1 METYK
6 TGTVN
11 TIINEHG
18 VDLGNINVNLYT
30 MDNMTSVIDIHL
42 KKKNLTTEQQ
52 EYIPVNFNQT
62 KFKPIL
68 HVFAQDGSIFTNEP
82 LEIIKPEE
90 GYVRYIIPEYITKH
104 VGQMQ
109 CKLFLENPENND
121 SSHVANFYFTVND
134 SGITKSVGKEI
145 RVELLGDIVEK
156 VLKDNVEIF
165 KGPKGDKG
173 EQGIPGQDGK
183 DGKNGLNGIDGI
195 NGNPGPQGKPGKDG
209 KDGIDGLNGEK
220 GEPFR
225 FEDFT
230 PEQLESLKG
239 PKGDK
244 GDPFRYENFT
254 ADQLRT
260 LQVENPTNKFLNK
273 KSKEINYYNFLNNN
287 SVKISNNTLS
297 VNGDRDLDFKIK
309 LSNSDSFKLNF
320 KKDIN
325 DDFIKFRNADYI
337 GKTAQSGVSGP
348 TTVKSNLDFNLV
360 SNGTLS
366 GSKDNYYA
374 TTGGTTISFTFKGND
389 IDFRYY
395 SDNQGGVWKASID
408 GKFVKN
414 ISTHVN
420 AQTSEQTLSAS
431 VYHNQ
436 IAKGLS
442 DGTHTLTL
450 EFIGQDTDN
459 PVTNPRGWVRIT
471 TPSSNPAMAYETFLY
486 NTTDTSE
493 VVITQN
499 ALYDS
504 NKEFAFNV
512 TYGEI
517 TEWIPEHN
525 NTGTLKV
532 ADTGKQKL
540 FVDND
545 EVSLSNVS
553 NYNFTEAKL
562 LQKLYGI
569 NSVNGDKVC
578 EIILVATISSTGV
591 KFNTKVTWLKELTVN
606 SGYVNMFTINPNFAD
621 KLITSYKNEYS
632 LTNYDGTYEYIK
644 EDAPYSF
651 VATSSKFTNTYL
663 TCDNLNAY
671 NTLRLDFEDRD
682 GDEFGNGL
690 FAIQHRN
697 QDLQKLYPKVYT
709 SHKTMVGEQYNF
721 EGYFGFGRL
730 PMAYDI
736 LS

>member
-42 KKKNLTTEQQ
+42 KKKNLITEQQ

-134 SGITKSVGKEI
+134 SGITKSIGKEI
-145 RVELLGDIVEK
+145 RVELLDDIVEK
-156 VLKDNVEIF
+156 VMKDNVEIF

-183 DGKNGLNGIDGI
+183 DGKNGINGIDGI
-195 NGNPGPQGKPGKDG
+195 NGNPGPRGPMGLTGPKGEQGPPGKDG
-209 KDGIDGLNGEK
+209 RDGVNGKDGEK
-220 GEPFR
+220 GDPFR

-230 PEQLESLKG
+230 QEQLKS
-239 PKGDK
+239 
-244 GDPFRYENFT
+244 
-254 ADQLRT
+254 
-260 LQVENPTNKFLNK
+260 LQVEAPVNEFLDK
-273 KSKEINYYNFLNNN
+273 KSKEVSYYSFLNSN
-287 SVKISNNTLS
+287 SVKSSNNTLT

-309 LSNSDSFKLNF
+309 LSNTDSFKLNF
-320 KKDIN
+320 RKNIN

-337 GKTAQSGVSGP
+337 GKSAQSGVSEP
-348 TTVKSNLDFNLV
+348 TTVKANYDPSSV
-360 SNGTLS
+360 TNGSLAGS
-366 GSKDNYYA
+366 GDNYYA
-374 TTGGTTISFTFKGND
+374 TTGGTTITFVFKGND

-395 SDNQGGVWKASID
+395 SDNRGGVWKASID
-408 GKFVKN
+408 GDFIKN
-414 ISTHVN
+414 ISTHIN
-420 AQTSEQTLSAS
+420 AQTNDQMLSAT

-436 IAKGLS
+436 IANGLS
-442 DGTHTLTL
+442 NDTHTLTL

-459 PVTNPRGWVRIT
+459 PVTTPRGWVRIS
-471 TPSSNPAMAYETFLY
+471 TPSSNTTNSYETFLY

-493 VVITQN
+493 VVVTQN

-512 TYGEI
+512 TYGE
-517 TEWIPEHN
+517 TAEWIPEHN
-525 NTGTLKV
+525 NTGTLKI

-540 FVDND
+540 FIDND

-569 NSVNGDKVC
+569 NSVNNEKVC

-621 KLITSYKNEYS
+621 KLITSYKNNYS
-632 LTNYDGTYEYIK
+632 LTNYDGSYEYIK

-671 NTLRLDFEDRD
+671 DTLRLAYNDRD
-682 GDEFGNGL
+682 GNQFGNGL
-690 FAIQHRN
+690 FAIQHRSE
-697 QDLQKLYPKVYT
+697 DLQKLYPKVYT
-709 SHKTMVGEQYNF
+709 SHKTTIGEQYNF

-730 PMAYDI
+730 PMADDI

>member
-1 METYK
+1 MELYK
-6 TGTVN
+6 GSKIN
-11 TIINEHG
+11 AIINEKG
-18 VDLGNINVNLYT
+18 VNLGYINLNLYT
-30 MDNMTSVIDIHL
+30 MDNSTSVIDIHL
-42 KKKNLTTEQQ
+42 KMRNVLSEKQ
-52 EYIPVNFNQT
+52 EYFPINLNQT
-62 KFKPIL
+62 EFEPVL
-68 HVFAQDGSIFTNEP
+68 HLFAQDGSIFTNEK
-82 LEIIKPEE
+82 LEIVKAEE
-90 GYVRYIIPEYITKH
+90 GYVRYYIPDYVTRHI
-104 VGQMQ
+104 GQVKA
-109 CKLFLENPENND
+109 KLFLEDTSGSDD
-121 SSHVANFYFTVND
+121 SSHVADFYFVVND
-134 SGITKSVGKEI
+134 SGITKAVGKEI
-145 RVELLGDIVEK
+145 HVELLNDIVEK
-156 VLKDNVEIF
+156 IMKDNLEMF
-165 KGPKGDKG
+165 KGDKG
-173 EQGIPGQDGK
+173 DKGDPGKDGVDGKNGKDGVDGK
-183 DGKNGLNGIDGI
+183 DGKKGEDGRDGFNGR
-195 NGNPGPQGKPGKDG
+195 DG
-209 KDGIDGLNGEK
+209 KDFTYD
-220 GEPFR
+220 
-225 FEDFT
+225 DFT

-420 AQTSEQTLSAS
+420 AQTSEQILSAS

-459 PVTNPRGWVRIT
+459 PVTSPRGWVRIT

-493 VVITQN
+493 VVVTQN

-512 TYGEI
+512 TYGET